1 MKMVTEDYVSFD
13 TAKLLKEKGF
23 GQLTYACF
31 APDGEEYYGYRAV
44 DDDIMRPTLQM
55 AMKWLREAHK
65 LYIVVRPYVTEEG
78 FFSLFDVKSVK
89 EKGIVVN
96 IRTKTGFT
104 TYEEACESAIK

>member
-1 MKMVTEDYVSFD
+1 MVTEDYVSFD

-23 GQLTYACF
+23 GQLTYAC
-31 APDGEEYYGYRAV
+31 YGYRAV